1 MPIVASKSRALR
13 AALVAAAALVA
24 VIAAHEVFGSSG
36 DSLAAACE
44 KWLYTGVEFAA
55 VAICAARAF
64 ARPERRVFWSLVA
77 GAVAC
82 WTLGD
87 LTWTV
92 WLDGLAR
99 PPWPSLADAFY
110 VLGYASLYAALV
122 GTIVTHYRQDAR
134 PLLLDGAVVGLSLA
148 SLGAALIGPS
158 LASRSGPGAGI
169 SLTYVVFD
177 LLLLVILAIGWA
189 LASWRPGRSWLLLSV
204 AILALT
210 LADLLYLANEAW
222 SSDAV
227 RPLLNV
233 VWPAMM
239 LLIAL
244 AAWQPTARPAQR
256 HRDYAGT
263 VLVPMVFGLISL
275 ALLIAATQVSVPL
288 AAVVIAGVTVALAIV
303 RATNTYLH
311 NLRLLAR
318 QTEAATTDSLTGLGN
333 RRALGEDL
341 QALLDAGEDAAT
353 LAFYD
358 LNGFK
363 LYNDTFGHAAGDQLL
378 RRLGRALNDSVQRR
392 GRAYRLG
399 GDEFCVLLGG
409 RYAPFSELI
418 DDTRDSLAARGSGFD
433 ISTACGV
440 IVVPDEAASV
450 GAALTL
456 ADARMYE
463 DKGPGSRTGPR
474 QIQSVLMRMLS
485 EREPTLG
492 DHVFDVGE
500 LAVTIGGS
508 LGMEGDELDELGRAA
523 ELHDIGKLAIPDAI
537 LRKPGPLNE
546 SEWRFMRQHTL
557 IGERVLNVV
566 PAMVRVA
573 RIVRSSH
580 EHWDGTGYPDGLA
593 GSEIP
598 LGSRIVAV
606 CDAYD
611 AITAERT
618 YDTARTPHEALDELR
633 AGAGTQFDPEIVH
646 TFCAHVL
653 SLAPAPADGVG
664 PGHAHAV

>member
-1 MPIVASKSRALR
+1 MPIVASKSRVLR
-13 AALVAAAALVA
+13 AALLAAALLV
-24 VIAAHEVFGSSG
+24 VVVAAHEVFGSRE
-36 DSLAAACE
+36 DALAALCE
-44 KWLYTGVEFAA
+44 KWVYSAAEFAA
-55 VAICAARAF
+55 VAVCAARAF
-64 ARPERRVFWSLVA
+64 ARPERRVFWSLVS
-77 GAVAC
+77 GALAC

-92 WLDGLAR
+92 WLDGLAK
-99 PPWPSLADAFY
+99 PPWPSLADVFY
-110 VLGYASLYAALV
+110 TLGYVSLYAALV
-122 GTIVTHYRQDAR
+122 GEIVKHYRQEAR
-134 PLLLDGAVVGLSLA
+134 ALLLDGAVVGLTLA
-148 SLGAALIGPS
+148 ALGAALVGSS
-158 LASRSGPGAGI
+158 LDGASGPGAGV

-189 LASWRPGRSWLLLSV
+189 LAAWRPGRSWQLLSL
-204 AILALT
+204 AIVALT
-210 LADLLYLANEAW
+210 AADVLYLTSEAW
-222 SSDAV
+222 SNDTL
-227 RPLLNV
+227 RPLLHV
-233 VWPAMM
+233 VWPAAMG
-239 LLIAL
+239 LVAL
-244 AAWQPTARPAQR
+244 AAWQPTARPA
-256 HRDYAGT
+256 HSSRDYAET
-263 VLVPMVFGLISL
+263 VLVPMVFGLASL
-275 ALLIAATQVSVPL
+275 GLLVTATQVSVPL
-288 AAVVIAGVTVALAIV
+288 AAVIIAGVAVALAIV
-303 RATNTYLH
+303 RATDTHLR
-311 NLRLLAR
+311 NLRMLAR
-318 QTEAATTDSLTGLGN
+318 HRRAATTDALTGLGN

-341 QALLDAGEDAAT
+341 QAVLDRGEDAAT

-378 RRLGRALNDSVQRR
+378 RRLGRALHESVERR

-409 RYAPFSELI
+409 RYAPFSEVI
-418 DDTRDSLAARGSGFD
+418 GGTRAALAARGSGFD

-440 IVVPDEAASV
+440 IVVPDEAGSV

-500 LAVTIGGS
+500 LAVTIGSS
-508 LGMEGDELDELGRAA
+508 LGMEGEELDELGRAA

-537 LRKPGPLNE
+537 LRKPGPLND

-580 EHWDGTGYPDGLA
+580 EHWDGSGYPDGLA

-598 LGSRIVAV
+598 LGARIVAV

-618 YDTARTPHEALDELR
+618 YDTARSPAEALDELR
-633 AGAGTQFDPEIVH
+633 AGAGSQFDPEIVH
-646 TFCAHVL
+646 AFCTHV
-653 SLAPAPADGVG
+653 SSRTGAAPQDR
-664 PGHAHAV
+664 AHAL